1 MFEKD
6 AARDPLLYCG
16 AGIHPD
22 LYADKV
28 ALIGPIWQKIIN
40 YSQTR
45 SSPAIKTELKDM
57 ISKSI
62 TYIRGVSTHGEIYLS
77 SKKTRLKQ
85 ILRPR

>member
-28 ALIGPIWQKIIN
+28 ALTGPIWQKIII
-40 YSQTR
+40 YGQTR
-45 SSPAIKTELKDM
+45 SSPAVKTELKDM
-57 ISKSI
+57 VLKSI
-62 TYIRGVSTHGEIYLS
+62 TYIRGVSTHGGDYL
-77 SKKTRLKQ
+77 TRIFL
-85 ILRPR
+85 